1 MAKENYFEFSH
12 FPILKNF
19 GMTEIFKI
27 RKIIQNTNKNY
38 FMRYK
43 MGVINLFFEI
53 NYFKHKISAMF

>member
-1 MAKENYFEFSH
+1 
-12 FPILKNF
+12 
-19 GMTEIFKI
+19 MTEIFKI

-53 NYFKHKISAMF
+53 NYFKHKISQCFDVIVAIETAVRGSF